1 MMKNVLRD
9 LIDDEIVNMI
19 EYFFDSEYDAFDVN
33 INASTNEFIDVKN
46 YVSEFQQKSCH
57 QMISEFEQKTYQS
70 SAVNKAVR
78 RRNKIK
84 RRHDK
89 SLNIQ

>member
-19 EYFFDSEYDAFDVN
+19 EYSFDSKFDAFDSK
-33 INASTNEFIDVKN
+33 IDASTNEFIDVKN
-46 YVSEFQQKSCH
+46 YVSESEQKSHH
-57 QMISEFEQKTYQS
+57 QMISEFEQKTYES
-70 SAVNKAVR
+70 SVANRVVR
-78 RRNKIK
+78 RRNRVK

-89 SLNIQ
+89 NLKVQ

>member
-1 MMKNVLRD
+1 MIKNVLRD

-19 EYFFDSEYDAFDVN
+19 EYSFDSEYDAFDVN
-33 INASTNEFIDVKN
+33 IDASTNKFIDVKN
-46 YVSEFQQKSCH
+46 YVNEFQQKSCH
-57 QMISEFEQKTYQS
+57 QIINEFEQKTYQS
-70 SAVNKAVR
+70 FAANKIVR